1 MIVPIMNKNM
11 NVQIHIY
18 DYNCSY
24 ITFMIV
30 PIINKNVIMKY
41 ITIY

>member
-1 MIVPIMNKNM
+1 MIVSTMNKNM
-11 NVQIHIY
+11 DVQIHIY

-30 PIINKNVIMKY
+30 PIINKNVIMK
-41 ITIY
+41 